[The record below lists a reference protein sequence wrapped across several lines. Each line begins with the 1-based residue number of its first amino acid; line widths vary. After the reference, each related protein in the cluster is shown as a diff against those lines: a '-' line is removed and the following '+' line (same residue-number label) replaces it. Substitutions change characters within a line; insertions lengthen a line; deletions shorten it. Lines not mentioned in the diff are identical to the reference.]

1 MNTTRDINA
10 DIRSIIINT
19 ALVTVALIMII
30 IDEVSSGFD
39 CVINLLT
46 NGDVTNEIPV
56 LDGVVGVVGVVGDCI
71 FELIT
76 EDDIPRKKR
85 EMHGLY

>member
-1 MNTTRDINA
+1 MNATRNINA

-19 ALVTVALIMII
+19 AIVTVALIMII

-46 NGDVTNEIPV
+46 NGDVTNEMPV
-56 LDGVVGVVGVVGDCI
+56 LDVVVGVVAVVGDCI

-76 EDDIPRKKR
+76 EDVIPRKKKKR
-85 EMHGLY
+85 NA